1 MEKIRKDKEKFREE
15 KKSQKEAEK
24 RAKIEKLVNNS
35 KVDETGAKGITGGE
49 PSDEIAKTRR
59 NFIKKVRSLVNA
71 ISTWTSLVLCICS
84 YAFSVFIIISRYCL
98 Y

>member
-1 MEKIRKDKEKFREE
+1 MEKIRKDKEKFKEE

-59 NFIKKVRSLVNA
+59 NFIKKVR
-71 ISTWTSLVLCICS
+71 
-84 YAFSVFIIISRYCL
+84 
-98 Y
+98 